1 MSASI
6 KKLSLFLFMVAL
18 LLHSSHAEEENDLW
32 LLISSY
38 EDISISLNDLATF
51 LIAHGYDVTPGR
63 SYVTVSL
70 SEGNT
75 VYLTPNGASPRL
87 ADIWMTP
94 PEKPIGP
101 IRVSYDATIQKNAT
115 YTMSSNQ
122 QFIKTISR
130 SILFPLMPLDM
141 CYDGSKQLGII
152 YTGLGY
158 NVTYMFLPD
167 DRGHMW
173 LLVEDDGTETWLAV
187 DSYYGVMT
195 GTEYYTSPYSF
206 PRFELLDL
214 VVPQWRVD

>member
-1 MSASI
+1 MSACI
-6 KKLSLFLFMVAL
+6 KKLSLFLLMVAL
-18 LLHSSHAEEENDLW
+18 LLYPSCADEENDLW

-38 EDISISLNDLATF
+38 EDISISLDDLAMF
-51 LIAHGYDVTPGR
+51 LIAHGYNATPGR
-63 SYVTVSL
+63 SYVTVRF
-70 SEGNT
+70 SEGNM

-87 ADIWMTP
+87 ADLWMTP

-115 YTMSSNQ
+115 YVMSSSQ
-122 QFIKTISR
+122 QFLKTISR
-130 SILFPLMPLDM
+130 SILFPLVPIDM

-167 DRGHMW
+167 ERGHMW
-173 LLVEDDGTETWLAV
+173 VLVEDDSTGTWLAV

-195 GTEYYTSPYSF
+195 ETEYYTSSYSF
-206 PRFELLDL
+206 PRFELLNL
-214 VVPQWRVD
+214 LVPQWRIV